1 MFFSDNGPSPRIE
14 KAYLDG
20 QDREVI
26 VHTGLSRV
34 LSLSLDVLNNTLY
47 WVDFTRNTIEVCNYD
62 GSNRRVIRRMN
73 GLSLTDF
80 SFHQVLFQDLKF
92 THTCISI

>member
-1 MFFSDNGPSPRIE
+1 MFFSDNEPNPRIE

-34 LSLSLDVLNNTLY
+34 RSLSLDVLNNKLY
-47 WVDFTRNTIEVCNYD
+47 WVDFWRNTIEDCNYD
-62 GSNRRVIRRMN
+62 GSNRRVIRRFN
-73 GLSLTDF
+73 GVPLTDIF
-80 SFHQVLFQDLKF
+80 FHEVRYFK
-92 THTCISI
+92 